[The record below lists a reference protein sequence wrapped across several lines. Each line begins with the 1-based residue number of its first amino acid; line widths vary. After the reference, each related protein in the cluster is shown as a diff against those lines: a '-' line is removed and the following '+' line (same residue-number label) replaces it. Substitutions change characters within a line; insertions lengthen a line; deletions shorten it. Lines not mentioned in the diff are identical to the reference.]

1 MYGARK
7 VWKPRHRDG
16 AVVARCTVERLM
28 HQLGLEGVVHG
39 ARRRTPVPDA
49 VAARALDLV
58 QRDFTA
64 TPPNPLRVADFT
76 YHVRHDVARRRVRG
90 VRGR

>member
-1 MYGARK
+1 
-7 VWKPRHRDG
+7 
-16 AVVARCTVERLM
+16 M
-28 HQLGLEGVVHG
+28 HQLGLEGVVRG
-39 ARRRTPVPDA
+39 
-49 VAARALDLV
+49 ARALDLV

-76 YHVRHDVARRRVRG
+76 YQVRRVRG